1 MSSETESSEV
11 AMVGNQRQWQWYLL
25 SWQPLEFNWSIT
37 HREAISCLALW
48 FLWSSDTEDKLS
60 SMKPLPTSDGLVPVH
75 TGACEHRLISEQQL
89 FRLQHIRSF
98 NTEKSP
104 QKIVI
109 LWNSHKKWLWIFFC
123 HRKYSSPF
131 IYLVFFSISVL
142 YTTQWEANKKWVST
156 SLLGN
161 LLS

>member
-11 AMVGNQRQWQWYLL
+11 AMVGNQRQWQWCLL

-37 HREAISCLALW
+37 HREVISCLALW
-48 FLWSSDTEDKLS
+48 FLWNSDTEDKLS

-75 TGACEHRLISEQQL
+75 TAACEHRLISEQQL
-89 FRLQHIRSF
+89 FQLQHIRSF

-123 HRKYSSPF
+123 HRNYSSPF

-161 LLS
+161 LI